1 MPAGHDM
8 RKRVGERI
16 RQAREAK
23 GLSQSG
29 LARLLPTAAEGRDV
43 SRWER
48 GLNMPSWTNL
58 QALAEALEVT
68 IGWLLDD
75 GDS

>member
-8 RKRVGERI
+8 RKRVGVRI

-23 GLSQSG
+23 GLSQAR
-29 LARLLPTAAEGRDV
+29 LARMLPSAAEGRDV

-48 GLNMPSWTNL
+48 GLNMPSWANL
-58 QALAEALEVT
+58 QALAAALEVT
-68 IGWLLDD
+68 VAWLLED
-75 GDS
+75 GDA

>member
-29 LARLLPTAAEGRDV
+29 LARLLPGGAEGRDV

-48 GLNMPSWTNL
+48 GLNMPSWPNL
-58 QALAEALEVT
+58 QALAVALDVS
-68 IGWLLDD
+68 IGWLLGDD
-75 GDS
+75 A